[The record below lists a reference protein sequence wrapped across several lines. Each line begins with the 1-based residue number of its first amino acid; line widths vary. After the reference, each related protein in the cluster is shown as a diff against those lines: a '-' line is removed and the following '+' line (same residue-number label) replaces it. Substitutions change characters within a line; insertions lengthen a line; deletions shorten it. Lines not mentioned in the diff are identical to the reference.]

1 MRDSWAQRVERARQL
16 AAAGDGSAPLLAF
29 YATLLTLQQELYEF
43 LRSRREWL
51 PSGSLD
57 RDLEVVRT
65 RAPALLR
72 AVEMSGPDQLA
83 VEARQLLASG
93 DRSTDGLLIAYW
105 RAPSDRQ
112 FFAKALLQPY
122 AQCLADAR
130 IAPVGRQQTRAENKC
145 PFCGGAPQVSI
156 LETAGDADAGGR
168 LLLCATCLST
178 WPFRRVLCAHCGE
191 EDERR
196 LGYFQSPSFR
206 HLRLDVCESCKHY
219 VKTVDLTEFGLAVP
233 IVDEVAGAPLDL
245 WARER
250 GYDKI
255 ELNLFGL

>member
-16 AAAGDGSAPLLAF
+16 AAAGDSSAPLLAF
-29 YATLLTLQQELYEF
+29 YATLLTLQQELYDF

-65 RAPALLR
+65 KAPALLR

-93 DRSTDGLLIAYW
+93 NPSTDALLIAYW

-122 AQCLADAR
+122 VQCLADAG
-130 IAPVGRQQTRAENKC
+130 IAPVGRQQTRAENEC

-156 LETAGDADAGGR
+156 LDKAGDADTGGR

-191 EDERR
+191 ENERR

-206 HLRLDVCESCKHY
+206 HLRLDVCESCRHY
-219 VKTVDLTEFGLAVP
+219 LKTVDLTQFGLAVP

-245 WARER
+245 WARDH
-250 GYDKI
+250 GYQKI
-255 ELNLFGL
+255 ELNLVGL